1 MMPVL
6 CRCSAV
12 FLTTLLLVGCGLAAK
27 PEKEF
32 QPVFKDYAER
42 LRWRDYPN
50 AAAYLSEDA
59 RQEFIQR
66 FSGLDDLHIVDVR
79 LESVDFRDEGQRAL
93 TTLVIEYYLMPS
105 IMVKKSRLSQEWSYQ
120 GGNRYHPGS
129 WRLVDPFPPFP

>member
-6 CRCSAV
+6 CRRFAV
-12 FLTTLLLVGCGLAAK
+12 FFTTLILVGCGLAAK

-42 LRWRDYPN
+42 LRWRDYQQV
-50 AAAYLSEDA
+50 AAYLPEDA

-79 LESVDFRDEGQRAL
+79 LEPIDFSDEGRRAL
-93 TTLVIEYYLMPS
+93 TTLAIEYYLLPS
-105 IMVKKSRLSQEWSYQ
+105 ITVKKSRLSQEWSYQ
-120 GGNRYHPGS
+120 GGDRYHPGS
-129 WRLVDPFPPFP
+129 WSLVGPFPPFP